1 MRKTKSNISKVG
13 WHFDNTYSKLPDTM
27 MSRLLPVPVKAPK
40 LVVINNALSKELGL
54 DFSNISNENLALMFS
69 GNLLPEGTETI
80 AQAYAGHQFG
90 YFTILGDG
98 RAIIIGEHLS
108 KNKKRFDIQF
118 KGSGKTPYSRNAD
131 GRAALGPMIR
141 EYIISE
147 AMHGLNIPTTRSL
160 AVVNTGE
167 NVIRETPLP
176 GAILTRVAASH
187 IRVGTFQ
194 YLVATGD
201 EKNLKTL
208 VDYTIERHY
217 PNIETSDN
225 PALDLLKI
233 VIKKQID
240 LVTNWMRVGFIHGV
254 MNTDN
259 MVISGETIDY
269 GPCAFMNSY
278 NPSTVFSSIDLKGR
292 YSFGNQPLIAH
303 WNLSRFAETL
313 IPLINNSEKNSIKI
327 GSQIINEFSENFK
340 KAWTEMMKSKL
351 GFINTQSEDE
361 KFIKNLLDW
370 MEINKAD
377 YTNTFCILMDEEGYN
392 TEIYER
398 KSFKIIKNEFNKR
411 IQKNKIKPD
420 LSNNI
425 MRSNNP
431 LVIPRNHHVEES
443 LKQIVKNNDY
453 KLFEN
458 ILDNMKNPYKKNLN
472 KNKFKQPPTHNY
484 DNEYRTFCGT

>member
-1 MRKTKSNISKVG
+1 MKNKNLDPG
-13 WHFDNTYSKLPDTM
+13 WNFDNTYSSLPSFM
-27 MSRLLPVPVKAPK
+27 FSSVKPVPVRNPK
-40 LVVINNALSKELGL
+40 LVFFNDELSKELGL
-54 DFSNISNENLALMFS
+54 DFSFIQKNDLSNLFS
-69 GNLLPEGTETI
+69 GNFIPKGSNYI

-90 YFTILGDG
+90 HFTILGDG
-98 RAIIIGEHLS
+98 RAVLMGEQITPT
-108 KNKKRFDIQF
+108 KKKLDIQL
-118 KGSGKTPYSRNAD
+118 KGSGRTPYSRNGD
-131 GRAALGPMIR
+131 GRATIGSMMR
-141 EYIISE
+141 EYLISE
-147 AMHGLNIPTTRSL
+147 TMFGLGIPTSRSL
-160 AVVNTGE
+160 AVVKTGE
-167 NVIRETPLP
+167 KIKREEILD
-176 GAILTRVAASH
+176 GAILTRVASSH
-187 IRVGTFQ
+187 LRIGTFQ
-194 YLVATGD
+194 YLAIKED
-201 EKNLKTL
+201 YESMKKL
-208 VDYTIERHY
+208 VKYSLARHY
-217 PNIETSDN
+217 PECAIVGNEAIT
-225 PALDLLKI
+225 LLKCVIERQISLI
-233 VIKKQID
+233 V
-240 LVTNWMRVGFIHGV
+240 NWMRVGFIHSV
-254 MNTDN
+254 CNTDN
-259 MVISGETIDY
+259 VTISGETIDY